1 MIQIIAGKKGSGKTK
16 RLIDMTNETAKTSSS
31 SVVFLDKDNSYM
43 FDVDRAVRFVN
54 VNDYHVCNADMFVGF
69 LGGMLAS
76 NYDVGVIFIDAF
88 IKLTHTVLADS
99 KAIVDTLAEL
109 SEKNRVKFVLSVSED
124 PALLPEFMKDYV
136 I

>member
-16 RLIDMTNETAKTSSS
+16 RLINMTNDTAKTSSS

-54 VNDYHVCNADMFVGF
+54 VNDYHVSNSDMFLGF

-76 NYDVGVIFIDAF
+76 NYDVGVIFVDAF
-88 IKLTHTVLADS
+88 IKLTHTELANA
-99 KAIVDTLAEL
+99 KPIIDTLEEL
-109 SEKNRVKFVLSVSED
+109 GEKHRVKFVLSVSED
-124 PALLPEFMKDYV
+124 PALLPEYMQGYV

>member
-16 RLIDMTNETAKTSSS
+16 RLINMTNDTARTASS

-54 VNDYHVCNADMFVGF
+54 VNDYHVSNSDMFVGF

-76 NYDVGVIFIDAF
+76 NYDVGVIFVDAF
-88 IKLTHTVLADS
+88 IKLTHTELADA
-99 KAIVDTLAEL
+99 KPIVDILEEL
-109 SEKNRVKFVLSVSED
+109 GEKHRVKFVLSVSEA
-124 PALLPEFMKDYV
+124 PELLPEFMKGYV

>member
-88 IKLTHTVLADS
+88 IKLTHTALADS

>member
-16 RLIDMTNETAKTSSS
+16 RLINMTNDTAKTSSS

-54 VNDYHVCNADMFVGF
+54 VNDYHVSNSDMFLGF

-76 NYDVGVIFIDAF
+76 NYDVGVIFVDAF
-88 IKLTHTVLADS
+88 IKLTHTELANA
-99 KAIVDTLAEL
+99 KPIIDTLEEL
-109 SEKNRVKFVLSVSED
+109 GEKHRVKFVLSISED
-124 PALLPEFMKDYV
+124 PALLPEYMQGYV

>member
-16 RLIDMTNETAKTSSS
+16 RLINMTNDTAKTSSS

-54 VNDYHVCNADMFVGF
+54 VNDYHVSNSDMFLGF

-76 NYDVGVIFIDAF
+76 NYDVGVIFVDAF
-88 IKLTHTVLADS
+88 IKLTHTELADA
-99 KAIVDTLAEL
+99 KPIIDTLEEL
-109 SEKNRVKFVLSVSED
+109 GEKHRVKFVLSVSED
-124 PALLPEFMKDYV
+124 PALLPEFMKCYV

>member
-1 MIQIIAGKKGSGKTK
+1 MIKIIAGNKGSGKTK
-16 RLIDMTNETAKTSSS
+16 RLIDMTNDTAKTASGN
-31 SVVFLDKDNSYM
+31 VVFLDKDNSYLYEI
-43 FDVDRAVRFVN
+43 DRAVRFVN
-54 VNDYHVCNADMFVGF
+54 VNDYRVCNADMFVGF

-88 IKLTHTVLADS
+88 IKLTHTELAES
-99 KAIVDTLAEL
+99 KAIIDTLAEL

-124 PALLPEFMKDYV
+124 PAALPEFMKDYV

>member
-16 RLIDMTNETAKTSSS
+16 RLINMTNDTAKTSSS

-54 VNDYHVCNADMFVGF
+54 VNDYHVSNSDMFLGF

-76 NYDVGVIFIDAF
+76 NYDVGVIFVDAF
-88 IKLTHTVLADS
+88 IKLTHTELADA
-99 KAIVDTLAEL
+99 KPIIDTLEEL
-109 SEKNRVKFVLSVSED
+109 GEKHRVKFVLSVSED
-124 PALLPEFMKDYV
+124 PALLPEFMKGFV

>member
-16 RLIDMTNETAKTSSS
+16 RLINMTNDTAKTSSS

-43 FDVDRAVRFVN
+43 LDVDRAVRFVN
-54 VNDYHVCNADMFVGF
+54 VNDYHVSNSDMFLGF

-76 NYDVGVIFIDAF
+76 NYDVGVIFVDAF
-88 IKLTHTVLADS
+88 IKLTHTELADA
-99 KAIVDTLAEL
+99 KPIIDTLEEL
-109 SEKNRVKFVLSVSED
+109 GEKHRVKFVLSVSED
-124 PALLPEFMKDYV
+124 PALLPEFMKGYV

>member
-16 RLIDMTNETAKTSSS
+16 RLIDMTNETAKTDSS

-43 FDVDRAVRFVN
+43 FDVDRSVRFVN
-54 VNDYHVCNADMFVGF
+54 VNDYHVNNSDMFVGF

-76 NYDVGVIFIDAF
+76 NYDVGVIFVDAF
-88 IKLTHTVLADS
+88 IKLTHTALAD
-99 KAIVDTLAEL
+99 AQGIINTLEEL
-109 SEKNRVKFVLSVSED
+109 GEKHRVKFVLSVSET
-124 PALLPEFMKDYV
+124 PELLPDFMKAYV

>member
-16 RLIDMTNETAKTSSS
+16 RLIDMTNETAKTDSS

-54 VNDYHVCNADMFVGF
+54 VNDYHVNNSDMFVGF

-76 NYDVGVIFIDAF
+76 NYDVGVIFVDAF
-88 IKLTHTVLADS
+88 IKLTHTALADAQGIIS
-99 KAIVDTLAEL
+99 TLEEL
-109 SEKNRVKFVLSVSED
+109 GEKHRVKFVLSVSEA
-124 PALLPEFMKDYV
+124 PELLPDFMKAYV

>member
-16 RLIDMTNETAKTSSS
+16 RLINMTNDTAKTSSS

-54 VNDYHVCNADMFVGF
+54 VNDYHVSNSDMFLGF

-76 NYDVGVIFIDAF
+76 NYDVGVIFVDAF
-88 IKLTHTVLADS
+88 IKLTHTELADA
-99 KAIVDTLAEL
+99 KPIIDTLEEL
-109 SEKNRVKFVLSVSED
+109 GEKHRVKFVLSVSED
-124 PALLPEFMKDYV
+124 PALLPEFMKSYV

>member
-16 RLIDMTNETAKTSSS
+16 RLINMTNDTAKTSSS

-54 VNDYHVCNADMFVGF
+54 VNDYHVSNSDMFLGF

-76 NYDVGVIFIDAF
+76 NYDVGVIFVDAF
-88 IKLTHTVLADS
+88 IKLTHT
-99 KAIVDTLAEL
+99 
-109 SEKNRVKFVLSVSED
+109 
-124 PALLPEFMKDYV
+124 
-136 I
+136 

>member
-16 RLIDMTNETAKTSSS
+16 RLINMTNDTAKTSSC

-54 VNDYHVCNADMFVGF
+54 VNDYHVSNSDMFLGF

-76 NYDVGVIFIDAF
+76 NYDVGVIFVDAF
-88 IKLTHTVLADS
+88 IKLTHTELADA
-99 KAIVDTLAEL
+99 KPIIDTLEEL
-109 SEKNRVKFVLSVSED
+109 GEKHRVKFVLSVSED
-124 PALLPEFMKDYV
+124 PELLPEFMKGFV

>member
-16 RLIDMTNETAKTSSS
+16 RLINMTNDTAKTSSS

-54 VNDYHVCNADMFVGF
+54 VNDYHVSNSDMFLGF

-76 NYDVGVIFIDAF
+76 NYDVGVIFVDAF
-88 IKLTHTVLADS
+88 IKLTHTELANA
-99 KAIVDTLAEL
+99 KPIIDTLEEL
-109 SEKNRVKFVLSVSED
+109 GEKHRVKFVLSVSED
-124 PALLPEFMKDYV
+124 PALLPEFMKGYV

>member
-16 RLIDMTNETAKTSSS
+16 RLIDMTNETAKTESS

-54 VNDYHVCNADMFVGF
+54 VNDYHVNNSDMFLGF
-69 LGGMLAS
+69 LSGMLAS
-76 NYDVGVIFIDAF
+76 NYDVGVIFVDAF
-88 IKLTHTVLADS
+88 IKLTHTELAN
-99 KAIVDTLAEL
+99 AQGIINTLEEL
-109 SEKNRVKFVLSVSED
+109 GEKHRVKFVLSVSEA
-124 PALLPEFMKDYV
+124 PELLPDFMKAYV

>member
-16 RLIDMTNETAKTSSS
+16 RLINMTNDTAKTSSS

-54 VNDYHVCNADMFVGF
+54 VNDYHVSNSDMFLGF

-76 NYDVGVIFIDAF
+76 NYDVGVIFVDAF
-88 IKLTHTVLADS
+88 IKLTHTELADA
-99 KAIVDTLAEL
+99 KPIIDTLEEL
-109 SEKNRVKFVLSVSED
+109 GEKHRVKFVLSVSED
-124 PALLPEFMKDYV
+124 PSLLPEFMKGYV

>member
-16 RLIDMTNETAKTSSS
+16 RLINMTNDTAKTSSS

-54 VNDYHVCNADMFVGF
+54 VNDYHVSNSDMFLGF

-76 NYDVGVIFIDAF
+76 NYDVGVIFVDAF
-88 IKLTHTVLADS
+88 IKLTHTELADA
-99 KAIVDTLAEL
+99 KPIIDTLEEL
-109 SEKNRVKFVLSVSED
+109 GEKHRVKFVLSVSED
-124 PALLPEFMKDYV
+124 PALLPEFMKGYV

>member
-16 RLIDMTNETAKTSSS
+16 RLINMTNDTAKTSSS
-31 SVVFLDKDNSYM
+31 SVVFLDKDNSYV

-54 VNDYHVCNADMFVGF
+54 VNDYHVSNSDMFLGF

-76 NYDVGVIFIDAF
+76 NYDVGVIFVDAF
-88 IKLTHTVLADS
+88 IKLTHTELADA
-99 KAIVDTLAEL
+99 KPIIDTLEEL
-109 SEKNRVKFVLSVSED
+109 GEKHRVKFVLSVSED
-124 PALLPEFMKDYV
+124 PALLPEFMKGYV

>member
-16 RLIDMTNETAKTSSS
+16 RLINMTNDTAKTSSS

-54 VNDYHVCNADMFVGF
+54 VNDYHVSNSDMFLGF

-76 NYDVGVIFIDAF
+76 NYDVGVIFVDAF
-88 IKLTHTVLADS
+88 IKLTHTELADA
-99 KAIVDTLAEL
+99 KPIIDTLEEL
-109 SEKNRVKFVLSVSED
+109 GEKHRVKFVLSVSED
-124 PALLPEFMKDYV
+124 PALLPEYMQGYV

>member
-16 RLIDMTNETAKTSSS
+16 RLINMTNDTAKTSSS

-54 VNDYHVCNADMFVGF
+54 VNDYHVSNSDMFLGF

-76 NYDVGVIFIDAF
+76 NYDVGVIFVDAF
-88 IKLTHTVLADS
+88 IKLTHTELADA
-99 KAIVDTLAEL
+99 KPIIDTLEEL
-109 SEKNRVKFVLSVSED
+109 GEKHRVKFVLSVSED
-124 PALLPEFMKDYV
+124 PTLLPEFMKGYV

>member
-16 RLIDMTNETAKTSSS
+16 RLINMTNDTAKTSSS

-54 VNDYHVCNADMFVGF
+54 VNDYHVSNSDMFLGF

-76 NYDVGVIFIDAF
+76 NYDISTIFVDAF
-88 IKLTHTVLADS
+88 LKLVKID
-99 KAIVDTLAEL
+99 IAEAEWFFSSL
-109 SEKNRVKFVLSVSED
+109 DEYGKKHDVTFVLSVSAD
-124 PALLPEFMKDYV
+124 PETLPDFCKGYV

>member
-16 RLIDMTNETAKTSSS
+16 RLIDMTNETAKTDSS

-54 VNDYHVCNADMFVGF
+54 VNDYHVNNSDMFLGF
-69 LGGMLAS
+69 LSGMLAS
-76 NYDVGVIFIDAF
+76 NYDVGVIFVDAF
-88 IKLTHTVLADS
+88 IKLTHTELAN
-99 KAIVDTLAEL
+99 AQGIINTLEEL
-109 SEKNRVKFVLSVSED
+109 GEKHRVKFVLSVSEA
-124 PALLPEFMKDYV
+124 PELLPDFMKAYV

>member
-16 RLIDMTNETAKTSSS
+16 RLINMTNDTAKTSSS

-54 VNDYHVCNADMFVGF
+54 VNDYHVSNSDMFLGF

-76 NYDVGVIFIDAF
+76 NYDVGVIFVDAF
-88 IKLTHTVLADS
+88 IKLTHTELADA
-99 KAIVDTLAEL
+99 KPIIDTLEEL
-109 SEKNRVKFVLSVSED
+109 GEKHRVKFVLSVSED
-124 PALLPEFMKDYV
+124 PELLPEFMKGFV

>member
-16 RLIDMTNETAKTSSS
+16 RLINMTNDTAKTSSS

-54 VNDYHVCNADMFVGF
+54 VNDYHVSNSDMFLGF

-76 NYDVGVIFIDAF
+76 NYDVGVIFVDAF
-88 IKLTHTVLADS
+88 IKLTHAELANA
-99 KAIVDTLAEL
+99 KPIIDTLEEL
-109 SEKNRVKFVLSVSED
+109 GEKHRVKFVLSVSED
-124 PALLPEFMKDYV
+124 PALLPDFMKGYV